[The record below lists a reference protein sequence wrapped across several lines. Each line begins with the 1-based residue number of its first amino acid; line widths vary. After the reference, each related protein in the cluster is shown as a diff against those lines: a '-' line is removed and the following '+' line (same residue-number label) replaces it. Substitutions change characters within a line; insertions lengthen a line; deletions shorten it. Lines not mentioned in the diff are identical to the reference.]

1 MTYSFSH
8 IAVVSGF
15 CYFSF
20 WSFRVSIRNTDCII
34 WWHAPLVFLQFFTV
48 AVLKSVNTKPSFS
61 IWVSWARS
69 FFMLGC
75 PVYQGHDLSQLL
87 VFYLKCTVGLPLL
100 AFCRLSIFL
109 IHQLPPH
116 TFPLVHLS
124 LLLSVLWY
132 RSSTHHGAC
141 APWRGIHSSDHFIS
155 KCEKWFIVM
164 CKHWNLPPVL
174 TLAQHKYVTVRTEW
188 MWVYLKYWKKGKI
201 ISANYVLKECTFST
215 FSMLVLMAK
224 SGIWCF
230 SNLGKL

>member
-109 IHQLPPH
+109 IHQLPPTH
-116 TFPLVHLS
+116 F
-124 LLLSVLWY
+124 LLCIS
-132 RSSTHHGAC
+132 AC
-141 APWRGIHSSDHFIS
+141 YYLFCGIGLQLTMVPVRPDVAYTRLIIS

-174 TLAQHKYVTVRTEW
+174 TLAQHKYVRVRTEW

>member
-8 IAVVSGF
+8 IAVVIGF

-75 PVYQGHDLSQLL
+75 PAYQRHNLSQLL

-109 IHQLPPH
+109 IHQLPPTH
-116 TFPLVHLS
+116 FLLCISACYYLFCGIGLQLTMVPVRPDVAYTRLITSLASMKNGS
-124 LLLSVLWY
+124 LLCV
-132 RSSTHHGAC
+132 STEICHLC
-141 APWRGIHSSDHFIS
+141 LPLRNTSTSQWELNE
-155 KCEKWFIVM
+155 CECI
-164 CKHWNLPPVL
+164 
-174 TLAQHKYVTVRTEW
+174 
-188 MWVYLKYWKKGKI
+188 
-201 ISANYVLKECTFST
+201 
-215 FSMLVLMAK
+215 
-224 SGIWCF
+224 
-230 SNLGKL
+230 

>member
-174 TLAQHKYVTVRTEW
+174 TLAQH
-188 MWVYLKYWKKGKI
+188 
-201 ISANYVLKECTFST
+201 
-215 FSMLVLMAK
+215 
-224 SGIWCF
+224 
-230 SNLGKL
+230 